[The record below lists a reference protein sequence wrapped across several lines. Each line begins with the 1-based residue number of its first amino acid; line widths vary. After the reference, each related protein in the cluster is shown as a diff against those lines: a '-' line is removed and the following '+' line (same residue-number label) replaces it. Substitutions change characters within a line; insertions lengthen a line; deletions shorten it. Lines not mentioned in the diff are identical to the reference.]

1 MKMQRPT
8 WVDNNLFPFESN
20 WITISEHQIH
30 YVDEGQGDII
40 LFAHG
45 TPEWSFGYRELI
57 MELRKDFRCIAIDM
71 LGFGLSE
78 KPVDGNYTCEA
89 HAARLEKFIEILNL
103 KNITIV
109 ANDFG
114 GGIAMSYVLKHP
126 ENIRKVFLFNTWMWS
141 LKNDKHF
148 SGPAKIMNSWF
159 GKMLYLQ
166 FNFPVNAIMPSAFG
180 NKKLL
185 TKSIHAHYKN
195 ALPPRQRLAPYAFA
209 KELMAAS
216 DWWENLWQ
224 QLDNIDS
231 RKFYMFWGLSDKFIL
246 PSNLEKWK
254 TKLPSAK
261 FQTFDDVG
269 HFVQEEKSI
278 EIVKAIRDF
287 ENQSATKESALLFAG
302 IK

>member
-8 WVDNNLFPFESN
+8 WVDNNLFPFESK
-20 WITISEHQIH
+20 WITVGEHQVH

-57 MELRKDFRCIAIDM
+57 KDLRKDFRCIAMDM

-78 KPVDGNYTCEA
+78 KPVDANYTCKA
-89 HAARLEKFIEILNL
+89 HAARLEKFVEALNL

-114 GGIAMSYVLKHP
+114 GGIAMSYVLNHP
-126 ENIRKVFLFNTWMWS
+126 ENVRKVFLFNTWMWS

-159 GKMLYLQ
+159 GRMLYLK
-166 FNFPVNAIMPSAFG
+166 FNFPVNVIMPSAFG
-180 NKKLL
+180 NQKLL
-185 TKSIHAHYKN
+185 TKYIHSHYKN
-195 ALPPRQRLAPYAFA
+195 ALPSGQRLAPYAFVN
-209 KELMAAS
+209 ELMAAS

-224 QLDNIDS
+224 QLGKVDPT
-231 RKFYMFWGLSDKFIL
+231 KFYIFWGLSDKFI
-246 PSNLEKWK
+246 PQANLEKWK
-254 TKLPSAK
+254 AKLPGAK
-261 FQTFDDVG
+261 FMTFDNAG
-269 HFVQEEKSI
+269 HFVQEEQSM
-278 EIVKAIRDF
+278 EMVKTIRNS
-287 ENQSATKESALLFAG
+287 ERQPLANGSAVLFAG